1 MLKDKVLLYHKNCP
15 DGYGSRYC
23 FEKKYRDEMS
33 YIPVSHGKPPP
44 EGLDDKEIWIAD
56 FSYSRDILLDL
67 KDRNKSITVI
77 DHHKTAEANLKG
89 LDFCHFD
96 MAHCGSVL
104 SWHYNNGINK
114 EPPILL
120 RYIEDQDLW
129 KWNLPFAKEILSVV
143 DSYDYSFRL
152 WDDLSSRLADDEK
165 FALILEEGSALLR
178 QKSRNVIRIANN
190 SHTLNILG
198 KEVPAVCS
206 PIYQSELAE
215 AIAVQADADYGV
227 TYYFD
232 GTGYVFSIR
241 GRETKDID
249 VSNIAVQF
257 GGGGHRF
264 ASGFKVTTLQELSG
278 GTTKPKRVRRVKTK
292 DI

>member
-1 MLKDKVLLYHKNCP
+1 
-15 DGYGSRYC
+15 
-23 FEKKYRDEMS
+23 MS

-44 EGLDDKEIWIAD
+44 DGLDDKEIWIAD
-56 FSYSRDILLDL
+56 FSYSRDILLNL

-96 MAHCGSVL
+96 MSHCGAVL

-114 EPPILL
+114 PPPILL

-152 WDDLSSRLADDEK
+152 WDDLSNRLADDAK

-190 SHTLNILG
+190 AHTLNILG
-198 KEVPAVCS
+198 KDVPAVCS

-215 AIAVQADADYGV
+215 HITVAADADYGV
-227 TYYFD
+227 TYYYD

-249 VSNIAVQF
+249 VSAIAVQF

-264 ASGFKVTTLQELSG
+264 ASGFKVPTLQELSG
-278 GTTKPKRVRRVKTK
+278 DQSKPIKPIKGSEGQ
-292 DI
+292 DM

>member
-56 FSYSRDILLDL
+56 FSYSRDILLNL

-96 MAHCGSVL
+96 MSHCGAVL
-104 SWHYNNGINK
+104 SWHYCNGINK
-114 EPPILL
+114 PPPILL
-120 RYIEDQDLW
+120 RYVEDQDLW

-152 WDDLSSRLADDEK
+152 WDDLSNRLADDDK

-178 QKSRNVIRIANN
+178 QKNRNVIRIANN
-190 SHTLNILG
+190 THTLNILG

-215 AIAVQADADYGV
+215 HITVAADADYGV